1 MVRKFEERDLEAV
14 MELWLAGNLQAH
26 SFIPE
31 QYWKDV
37 EEFVRSLLPGAAL
50 YVYEG
55 ETDCPDGFIGLNGD
69 YIEGIFVRSE
79 KRSGGI
85 GTALLDFA
93 KKGHSA
99 LALRVYQKNERVV
112 DFYLKNGFRIREEGL
127 DADTGEREY
136 EMVWEGER
144 R

>member
-50 YVYEG
+50 LH
-55 ETDCPDGFIGLNGD
+55 CPPADGKVLCQCPSQRIHAPKIDLC
-69 YIEGIFVRSE
+69 
-79 KRSGGI
+79 
-85 GTALLDFA
+85 
-93 KKGHSA
+93 
-99 LALRVYQKNERVV
+99 QERVKCSI
-112 DFYLKNGFRIREEGL
+112 LRP
-127 DADTGEREY
+127 
-136 EMVWEGER
+136 
-144 R
+144 